1 MSTSKSF
8 NTQKMVILAL
18 LTAIVIVLQFLGAF
32 IRFGPFSISLVLL
45 PIVVGAALVNTW
57 GGGWLGFVFGA
68 VVLISGDANVFL
80 AIDPVATILV
90 VILKGTLA
98 GLAAG
103 FFYRLFS
110 KINRTV
116 GAVTAAVVCPVVNTG
131 VFIVGLYV
139 FFLPTIT
146 EWGIAAGFE
155 SIAAFIFIGMIGLN
169 VLIELGLNVILSP
182 TIVRLI
188 QYAQGGLTER
198 SGDLVDH
205 PDDS

>member
-1 MSTSKSF
+1 MSTFKSV

-18 LTAIVIVLQFLGAF
+18 LTAIVIVLQLLGAF

-57 GGGWLGFVFGA
+57 GGGWLGIVFGA
-68 VVLISGDANVFL
+68 VVLISGDANVFF

-90 VILKGTLA
+90 VVLKGTLA

-103 FFYRLFS
+103 VFYRLFS
-110 KINRTV
+110 KINRTI
-116 GAVTAAVVCPVVNTG
+116 GAVTAAVVCPIVNTG
-131 VFIVGLYV
+131 VFIIGLYV

-146 EWGIAAGFE
+146 EWGLATGFE

-169 VLIELGLNVILSP
+169 VLFELGLNVMLSP
-182 TIVRLI
+182 AIVRLI
-188 QYAQGGLTER
+188 QYAQGDFT
-198 SGDLVDH
+198 DH
-205 PDDS
+205 SDDFVNHPGNR

>member
-1 MSTSKSF
+1 MSNSKSL
-8 NTQKMVILAL
+8 NTRKMVILAL
-18 LTAIVIVLQFLGAF
+18 LTAIVIVLQLLGAF

-68 VVLISGDANVFL
+68 VVLISGDANLFL

-103 FFYRLFS
+103 VSYRFFS
-110 KINRTV
+110 KFSRTI

-131 VFIVGLYV
+131 AFIVGLYI

-146 EWGIAAGFE
+146 EWGLATGFE

-169 VLIELGLNVILSP
+169 VLFELGLTVILCP

-188 QYAQGGLTER
+188 QYAQGDIVDR
-198 SGDLVDH
+198 PGD
-205 PDDS
+205 S

>member
-80 AIDPVATILV
+80 AIDPVATVLV

-169 VLIELGLNVILSP
+169 VLFELGLNVILSP

-188 QYAQGGLTER
+188 QYAQGDLTDR
-198 SGDLVDH
+198 PGDLGD
-205 PDDS
+205 